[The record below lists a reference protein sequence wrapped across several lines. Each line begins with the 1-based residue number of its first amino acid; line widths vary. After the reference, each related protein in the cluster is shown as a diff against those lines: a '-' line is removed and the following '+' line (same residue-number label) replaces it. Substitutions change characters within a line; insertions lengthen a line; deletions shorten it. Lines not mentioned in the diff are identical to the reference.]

1 MNDVLLGS
9 SVLGGFIGGILALLA
24 PCCITVLLP
33 SYFAATFRNVGT
45 LLRMTFL
52 FGGGIAAVILPIAL
66 GLAALGQLFSRYHTI
81 LFLAGGV
88 FLIVLGVMTLRGRGF
103 ELPFTRAPRFEGR
116 PGASVFALGVFSGAA
131 SSCCAP
137 VLIGVLTL
145 TALTSSFAGAVAV
158 GLAYIFGMVF
168 PLFLI
173 ALVGDRF
180 GWSTSRLVRGMT
192 VDLRLAGRKT
202 SIHSTNLIGGLL
214 FLAMGAFVLVLAASG
229 NEFLALPGQGAVGA
243 SMQQLGDQLIG
254 LLSGVPNLL
263 VIALLLAIAIYF
275 WRRSAARSVPQS
287 PDDPNDL
294 RDRP

>member
-9 SVLGGFIGGILALLA
+9 SILGGFMGGVLALLA

-52 FGGGIAAVILPIAL
+52 FGAGIAVVILPIAL

-81 LFLAGGV
+81 LFLIGGV
-88 FLIVLGVMTLRGRGF
+88 FLLVLGVMTLSGRGF
-103 ELPFTRAPRFEGR
+103 ELPFMRAPRFEGR

-145 TALTSSFAGAVAV
+145 TALTTSFPGAVAV
-158 GLAYIFGMVF
+158 ALAYVFGMVF

-173 ALVGDRF
+173 AVVGDRF
-180 GWSTSRLVRGMT
+180 GWTTSRLVRGTT
-192 VDLRLAGRKT
+192 VRVRLAGRAME
-202 SIHSTNLIGGLL
+202 IHSTNLIGGVL
-214 FLAMGAFVLVLAASG
+214 FLAMGVFVLLLAATG
-229 NEFLALPGQGAVGA
+229 NEFLAFPGQSELGATV
-243 SMQQLGDQLIG
+243 QQFGDGLIAALG
-254 LLSGVPNLL
+254 SVPNVVIASVLL
-263 VIALLLAIAIYF
+263 VVVLLL
-275 WRRSAARSVPQS
+275 WRRSAARPVPPS
-287 PDDPNDL
+287 PEDIDE
-294 RDRP
+294 RA

>member
-9 SVLGGFIGGILALLA
+9 SVLGGFIGGVLALFA

-52 FGGGIAAVILPIAL
+52 FGAGVAVVILPIAL
-66 GLAALGQLFSRYHTI
+66 GLAALGQLFSSYHTV
-81 LFLAGGV
+81 LFLVGGI
-88 FLIVLGVMTLRGRGF
+88 FLLALGVMTLRGRGF
-103 ELPFTRAPRFEGR
+103 EVPFLRAPAFEGR

-145 TALTSSFAGAVAV
+145 TALTSSLPGALAVA
-158 GLAYIFGMVF
+158 LAYVFGMVF

-180 GWSTSRLVRGMT
+180 GWTTSRLVRGAT
-192 VDLRLAGRKT
+192 LNLRFGRRRV

-214 FLAMGAFVLVLAASG
+214 FLAMGVFVLVLAATG
-229 NEFLALPGQGAVGA
+229 NTFLAFPGQTELGG
-243 SMQQLGDQLIG
+243 SLQQLGDRLIG
-254 LLSGVPNLL
+254 ALSGIPNLVVLAVL
-263 VIALLLAIAIYF
+263 VAIAIFF
-275 WRRSAARSVPQS
+275 WRRSASRRSQPPEVS
-287 PDDPNDL
+287 D
-294 RDRP
+294 DRP